1 MHSNANSAATH
12 HGNTSISKA
21 QTPAH
26 EVGYR
31 IPINVKLNAQSFVQ
45 QPGNILMGKG
55 SAAAGPPNFSASMF
69 KPISAS
75 ASVNSDVMSRSNLS
89 AFEASS
95 AARRKR
101 EAKLAGKQM
110 LATRFE
116 KTMNYQSENND
127 HGESLNESSSMS
139 LRALSNNQMQLQA
152 RIQANV
158 APPASPAPQAMFMG
172 NDSPCAKQQPP
183 MQTPMTLA

>member
-1 MHSNANSAATH
+1 M
-12 HGNTSISKA
+12 GKA

-89 AFEASS
+89 AFEATT
-95 AARRKR
+95 RRKR

-110 LATRFE
+110 LVSRFE
-116 KTMNYQSENND
+116 KMNYQSENND

-139 LRALSNNQMQLQA
+139 LRAVSNNQIQL
-152 RIQANV
+152 
-158 APPASPAPQAMFMG
+158 
-172 NDSPCAKQQPP
+172 
-183 MQTPMTLA
+183 

>member
-172 NDSPCAKQQPP
+172 NDSPCAKQ
-183 MQTPMTLA
+183 

>member
-1 MHSNANSAATH
+1 MHNNSNAVATLKS
-12 HGNTSISKA
+12 NKSISKA

-31 IPINVKLNAQSFVQ
+31 IPINVKLNAQSIVQ

-55 SAAAGPPNFSASMF
+55 SAATGPPNFTTSMF

-75 ASVNSDVMSRSNLS
+75 ASVNSDVMNRSNLS
-89 AFEASS
+89 AFEANS

-101 EAKLAGKQM
+101 EAKLTGKQM

-116 KTMNYQSENND
+116 KMNYHSENND

-139 LRALSNNQMQLQA
+139 LRALSNNQMQQQA
-152 RIQANV
+152 KIQANV
-158 APPASPAPQAMFMG
+158 APPASPAPQAMVMG
-172 NDSPCAKQQPP
+172 NDSPSAKQQPP

>member
-1 MHSNANSAATH
+1 MHNNANSAATH

-116 KTMNYQSENND
+116 KMNYQSENND

-172 NDSPCAKQQPP
+172 NDSP
-183 MQTPMTLA
+183 